1 MIDVSVEIDPTF
13 EGPDPKESKKILISV
28 LETES
33 VIDGKINLIFG
44 DDKLLN
50 SLKIEFFNYDH
61 LTDVIAFRIN
71 DYNKPEIE
79 GEIYISLARAIE
91 NAKKYGEPLSKELAR
106 LIIHGGLH
114 LLDHRD
120 KTDDEKNKMTALEDK
135 YLQQVDW
142 NNLI

>member
-44 DDKLLN
+44 DDELLN

-71 DYNKPEIE
+71 DYNKTEIE

>member
-1 MIDVSVEIDPTF
+1 
-13 EGPDPKESKKILISV
+13 
-28 LETES
+28 
-33 VIDGKINLIFG
+33 
-44 DDKLLN
+44 
-50 SLKIEFFNYDH
+50 LKIEFFNYDH

-71 DYNKPEIE
+71 DYSKVEVE

-120 KTDDEKNKMTALEDK
+120 ETEDEKNKMTVVEDK
-135 YLQQVDW
+135 YLQQVEWD
-142 NNLI
+142 NLI